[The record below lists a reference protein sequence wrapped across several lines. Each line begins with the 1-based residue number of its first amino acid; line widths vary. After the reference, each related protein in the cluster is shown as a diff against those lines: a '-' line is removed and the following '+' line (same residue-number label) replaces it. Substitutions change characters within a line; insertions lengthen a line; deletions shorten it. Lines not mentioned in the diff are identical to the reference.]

1 MERRLSRPTDVTLI
15 ALVATICAIAGTA
28 GFLLARYPALPD
40 LLPVHFSRRGAA
52 NGWQYKT
59 YPLVLMPVLVQLAMA
74 IAFGAIA
81 VLLLYSR
88 VSSTADMRGH
98 EERSRM
104 LLTAEAVTLLAFVWV
119 SFQSVIALQLD
130 SLWRR
135 GRGGLGRVYS
145 AGLAT
150 GILASLLIGVRAMVL
165 IGKPPATTVH
175 DSTLWRLKVLYF
187 NPADPAL
194 FVPARRGFGWTL
206 NFGRPKSIA
215 LILAFVAFGLGAP
228 LLIITFLL
236 RG

>member
-1 MERRLSRPTDVTLI
+1 MERRLSRPTDLTLI

-40 LLPVHFSRRGAA
+40 LLPVHFGRRGAA

-74 IAFGAIA
+74 VAFGAIA

-88 VSSTADMRGH
+88 ISPTANTRGQ
-98 EERSRM
+98 EDRTRM

-119 SFQSVIALQLD
+119 SFQAIIALQLD

-135 GRGGLGRVYS
+135 GRAGLGPAYS
-145 AGLAT
+145 AGLAG
-150 GILASLLIGVRAMVL
+150 GILVSLLIGLRAMVL
-165 IGKPPATTVH
+165 IGKPSGIIVQ
-175 DSTLWRLKVLYF
+175 DNTLWRLKVLYF
-187 NPADPAL
+187 NPADAAL
-194 FVPARRGFGWTL
+194 FVPARHGFGWTL
-206 NFGRPKSIA
+206 NFGRPKAIA
-215 LILAFVAFGLGAP
+215 LIVAFVVFGLGAP